1 MPRKKENMEEIKAEE
16 ANISLVAMEEEES
29 QEEPRK
35 MKAEKSA
42 VEEDSDASEETASE
56 KTLQEGEDAE
66 SAKKKGRKKE
76 SKVDA
81 LKEQLKAKKDVKT
94 LLSLEEYVKSGIHLG
109 TKVIMPDMRKYVYR
123 RRADGLAILN
133 TELIDAKLKE
143 AAEYITKFNPKDII
157 VVCKREAGW
166 KAAKLFSEITSIRAF
181 TKKYPAGIITN
192 IKLANFFEP
201 ELVLVCDPWLDKN
214 AMNDAK
220 ITNKKILALC
230 DTNNITKRAD
240 IIVPCNNKSEKSL
253 GLVFYIFAKELVKFH
268 KMDKKIK
275 LEDFTGDLGEKR
287 ELKEKETN
295 EPIIVNPEAQAF

>member
-1 MPRKKENMEEIKAEE
+1 MPRKKENTEEMKMEERT
-16 ANISLVAMEEEES
+16 SLGEDPKES
-29 QEEPRK
+29 KKMKSEEP
-35 MKAEKSA
+35 
-42 VEEDSDASEETASE
+42 VIEENLGQSKEQDAQALALSEETPS
-56 KTLQEGEDAE
+56 KAE
-66 SAKKKGRKKE
+66 ATESVKKKKEKKE
-76 SKVDA
+76 STVDA
-81 LKEQLKAKKDVKT
+81 LKEQLKSKKDVKT

-157 VVCKREAGW
+157 IVCKREAGW
-166 KAAKLFSEITSIRAF
+166 KAVKLFSEITGIRVF
-181 TKKYPAGIITN
+181 TKKYPAGIVTN
-192 IKLANFFEP
+192 IKLTNFFEP

-253 GLVFYIFAKELVKFH
+253 GLIFYIFAQELVKFH

-295 EPIIVNPEAQAF
+295 EPVIVNPEAQAF